1 MDQRLDW
8 DEVKEP
14 SSTKEMDMTR
24 KVLFFVLSPPP
35 EILKLA
41 LWGSPRSLRAAHGTH
56 SAAFR
61 GGPILDAS
69 KRTR

>member
-1 MDQRLDW
+1 LGAPFRDARRDMDQRLDW

-24 KVLFFVLSPPP
+24 KDLFFVLSPPP

-41 LWGSPRSLRAAHGTH
+41 L
-56 SAAFR
+56 
-61 GGPILDAS
+61 
-69 KRTR
+69 